1 MNTRVTQPDRPFE
14 PGEPHDAMAE
24 TFRRNIVEMVVA
36 APKIAIYRDMSDGEK
51 LSAFMS
57 GALTALIGV
66 AFASVKVEARDII
79 MQSIETALPMARKQ
93 AEDII
98 ANARSKRP

>member
-1 MNTRVTQPDRPFE
+1 MNTRVTQPDRAFD

-24 TFRRNIVEMVVA
+24 TFRRNIVEMVAA
-36 APKIAIYRDMSDGEK
+36 APRIAIYRDMDPGNQ

-66 AFASVKVEARDII
+66 AFASVKDEAHDMI
-79 MQSIETALPMARKQ
+79 MQAIETALPMARKQ

-98 ANARSKRP
+98 ANARNSKS